1 MAFVKD
7 LWFSNVKDPETGE
20 SRREKTDRHGK
31 GKRWLAAWVDPEG
44 REKSRAFEKKVDAE
58 KHADAMSVDTARGD
72 YIDPKAGLTKF
83 SELGQRWLDSRVVD
97 PSSMIRYES
106 SYRLHVLPEFGNKA
120 LKLITP
126 SLVQAWIGQMAQ
138 SFSPSSIMTAFHV
151 LQGVMELAVADE
163 SIKKNPTKSRVVQ
176 VPKSTGKE
184 VQAWADEQVRLL
196 IEAHPEMYR
205 AIPAIG
211 AACGLRQS
219 ELFGLAL
226 EDIDFAEQVL
236 RVRRQVKKLRG
247 GFVFAAPKNDRE
259 RVVPLPTWAA
269 KDVRA
274 HAKTYRPGPYTLPWE
289 KLDGKLRSHNLLFL
303 WSDDK
308 ALRAN
313 TFNDFVWKPAL
324 VKAAVI
330 PEPPAQK
337 VRGHVQYATD
347 RGHGMH
353 ALRHYYASV
362 LLADGVS
369 IKELAEYLGHAD
381 PGFTLRVYAH
391 MLPGSH
397 DRAIK
402 AIDRRMGGAFL
413 TEQSNA

>member
-7 LWFSNVKDPETGE
+7 LWFTTNRDDETGE
-20 SRREKTDRHGK
+20 TWKEKTERHRR
-31 GKRWLAAWVDPEG
+31 GKRWLAVWVDPEG
-44 REKSRAFEKKVDAE
+44 REKSKAFQKKIDADN
-58 KHADAMSVDTARGD
+58 HADGMSVDTVRGD
-72 YIDPKAGLTKF
+72 YIDPKAGLTVF
-83 SELGQRWLDSRVVD
+83 AEIGQRWLDSRVVD
-97 PSSMIRYES
+97 PSTMIKYEA
-106 SYRLHVLPEFGNKA
+106 SYRLHVLPEFGHKP
-120 LKLITP
+120 LKVITP

-151 LQGVMELAVADE
+151 LQGVVELAVADE

-184 VQAWADEQVRLL
+184 VEAWADEQVQLL

-226 EDIDFAEQVL
+226 EDIDFEEQVL

-247 GFVFAAPKNDRE
+247 GMVFALPKNDRE
-259 RVVPLPTWAA
+259 RVVPLSDWAA
-269 KDVRA
+269 SIIRA
-274 HAKTYRPGPYTLPWE
+274 HAKAYRPGPYTLPWE
-289 KLDGKLRSHNLLFL
+289 KLDGKLRTHNLLFR
-303 WSDDK
+303 WRDDK

-324 VKAAVI
+324 VKASVI
-330 PEPPAQK
+330 PEPPAEK
-337 VRGHVQYATD
+337 VRGRRQYATD
-347 RGHGMH
+347 REHGMH

-369 IKELAEYLGHAD
+369 IKELAAYLGHTD

-413 TEQSNA
+413 TEQPIV